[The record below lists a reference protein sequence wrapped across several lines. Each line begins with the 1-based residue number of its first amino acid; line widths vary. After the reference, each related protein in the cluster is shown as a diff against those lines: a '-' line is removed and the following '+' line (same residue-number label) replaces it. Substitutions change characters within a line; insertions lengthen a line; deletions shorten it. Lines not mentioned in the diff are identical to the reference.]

1 MHRWIRKLL
10 RLLIL
15 LVVIGSLILILFR
28 TKFHGTIRSLAETQV
43 KNTTSDLIND
53 AIDKQIDVGNIQ
65 YDRIVYFE
73 KDLEGAIVCPTKVA
87 VDENVVTAKGMGAA
101 IDFALKLI
109 ELLIGLET
117 AAEISDA
124 IIYRQY

>member
-1 MHRWIRKLL
+1 M
-10 RLLIL
+10 
-15 LVVIGSLILILFR
+15 
-28 TKFHGTIRSLAETQV
+28 Q
-43 KNTTSDLIND
+43 
-53 AIDKQIDVGNIQ
+53 
-65 YDRIVYFE
+65 
-73 KDLEGAIVCPTKVA
+73 GAIVCPTNVA